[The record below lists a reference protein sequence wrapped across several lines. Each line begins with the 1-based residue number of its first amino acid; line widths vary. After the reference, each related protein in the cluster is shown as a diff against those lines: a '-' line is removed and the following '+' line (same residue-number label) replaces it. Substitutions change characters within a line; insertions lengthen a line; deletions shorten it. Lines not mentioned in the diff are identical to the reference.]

1 MKSTADPAR
10 RAFLRRTGQI
20 VGALASGT
28 LLSTATWGATEATH
42 GVLGAGHHRAR
53 AKRVIYLFQGGGP
66 SQIELFDY
74 KPELVK
80 RHLQEM
86 PPSVMGQS
94 RLTSMSANQ
103 STFPLVKPLRTFAQH
118 GQSGAWV
125 SELMPHTARIVDE
138 LSFIRT
144 VHTEPINHIP
154 AVQFAQSGSQL
165 NGRPCIGAWL
175 SYGLGADN
183 RDLPPF
189 IVMHSM
195 SYPLEQPIDSGAW
208 SNGFLPSQYQGV
220 RFLPG
225 GRPVVFLENPAG
237 ISDADRRR
245 SVRYI
250 AELSQR
256 QFEKSGDPE
265 IPSRI
270 SQYELAYRMQSSIP
284 EAIDLSDEPDSTFEL
299 YGPDARK
306 PGTFAYNC
314 ILARRLAER
323 DVKFVQLYHRAWDH
337 HDSLPTRIE
346 GAARASDQ
354 PSAAL
359 VMDLKQRGLLED
371 TLVIWGGEFGRT
383 SYSQGRITP
392 VSYGRDHH
400 IGCTTYWM
408 AGGGVKAGYTHGET
422 DDFSFG
428 IVKDPV
434 PREAHVP
441 LSGPGFQAHG
451 CERQG
456 HPATVELN
464 A

>member
-1 MKSTADPAR
+1 MESTADPGR
-10 RAFLRRTGQI
+10 RAFLRRTGQM

-28 LLSTATWGATEATH
+28 LLSTATWGATDTTH
-42 GVLGAGHHRAR
+42 GVLGAGHHRAK

-245 SVRYI
+245 YCAIHCRAVAAAVREVRRSGDSVAHQSVRAGLSH
-250 AELSQR
+250 AELRFRKRSI
-256 QFEKSGDPE
+256 SATSPTP
-265 IPSRI
+265 PSN
-270 SQYELAYRMQSSIP
+270 M
-284 EAIDLSDEPDSTFEL
+284 
-299 YGPDARK
+299 YGPDARA
-306 PGTFAYNC
+306 GTFAYNC
-314 ILARRLAER
+314 TLRGDSPSATSSSCSSITER
-323 DVKFVQLYHRAWDH
+323 GITTTAFPPASKAPR
-337 HDSLPTRIE
+337 
-346 GAARASDQ
+346 ARAISRPR
-354 PSAAL
+354 PS

-383 SYSQGRITP
+383 SYSQGSHHAGVLRTR
-392 VSYGRDHH
+392 SSHRLHDLLDGGRRSE
-400 IGCTTYWM
+400 
-408 AGGGVKAGYTHGET
+408 GGLHARRDG
-422 DDFSFG
+422 
-428 IVKDPV
+428 
-434 PREAHVP
+434 
-441 LSGPGFQAHG
+441 
-451 CERQG
+451 
-456 HPATVELN
+456 
-464 A
+464 